1 MKFSIEF
8 TEEELNAVAAA
19 IAEMPYRMA
28 KPLMDNIQNQVNE
41 QAGQQPPQFEEVP
54 EGAQVQ

>member
-1 MKFSIEF
+1 MKYTIEF

-28 KPLMDNIQNQVNE
+28 KPLMDNIQNQVN
-41 QAGQQPPQFEEVP
+41 QLGMPPQHEEMP